1 MHIGVKQVF
10 LGSLRGEAETNTCQE
25 RLKLEG
31 WLSSSLF
38 KEEFP
43 NHYAEILSSLPIP
56 YYMDPKSGLLNI
68 AAGLPDVI
76 QAPNLGPCLNISYR
90 SGDEYAKIDSVKKLG
105 FETCDMVSKT
115 VVSYIFFDFC
125 IFLKL
130 LICSAG

>member
-1 MHIGVKQVF
+1 MKQVF
-10 LGSLRGEAETNTCQE
+10 LGSLRGGEAETNTCQE

-43 NHYAEILSSLPIP
+43 NHYAEILRSLPIP
-56 YYMDPKSGLLNI
+56 YYMDPKRGILNI

-90 SGDEYAKIDSVKKLG
+90 SGEEYAKFDFVKKLG
-105 FETCDMVSKT
+105 FETCDMVK
-115 VVSYIFFDFC
+115 
-125 IFLKL
+125 
-130 LICSAG
+130 